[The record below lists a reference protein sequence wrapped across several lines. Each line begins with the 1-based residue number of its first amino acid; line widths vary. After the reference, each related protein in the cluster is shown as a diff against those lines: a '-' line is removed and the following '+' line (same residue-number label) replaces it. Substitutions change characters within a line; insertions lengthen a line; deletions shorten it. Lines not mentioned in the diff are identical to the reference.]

1 MVTFDALYNKHNK
14 SLNKFL
20 ATILNNPQDIEDI
33 SQETWMTILKQF
45 NKYDQSKEFIPWL
58 FEIAKNKAIDF
69 LDSYQEQYEIPISNL
84 GEEEYSEMN
93 NILYSIYEEKY
104 AD

>member
-1 MVTFDALYNKHNK
+1 MITFDTLHEKYSNP
-14 SLNKFL
+14 LNDFL
-20 ATILNNPQDIEDI
+20 ATILKNPQDVEDI
-33 SQETWMTILKQF
+33 SQETWMAVFQQSNQF
-45 NKYDQSKEFIPWL
+45 DSINNFQAWI
-58 FEIAKNKAIDF
+58 FEIGKHQANKL
-69 LDSYQEQYEIPISNL
+69 LDSYQEQFETPISDL